1 MSKVKETHAAV
12 RSRQIFHFHK
22 LSVVISI
29 LYHNFI
35 KNTVLKTSNLC
46 KQYTTL
52 HYKDLQ
58 DTGGARLMFQ
68 DSFYCEFNA

>member
-1 MSKVKETHAAV
+1 MCKVKETHAAV
-12 RSRQIFHFHK
+12 RSRQTLNFHK
-22 LSVVISI
+22 LSVVISV

-58 DTGGARLMFQ
+58 DTGGARLYVSRYFLL
-68 DSFYCEFNA
+68 